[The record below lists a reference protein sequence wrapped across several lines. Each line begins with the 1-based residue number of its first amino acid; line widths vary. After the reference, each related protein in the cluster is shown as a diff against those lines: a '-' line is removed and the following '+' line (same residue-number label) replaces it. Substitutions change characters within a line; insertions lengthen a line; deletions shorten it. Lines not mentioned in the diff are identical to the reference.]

1 MKRALFLSL
10 VLFSIMFLISACKVV
25 ESLSPAAPTLAPGTL
40 ILSDDFSKTPN
51 GWGTMDDV
59 SGQISF
65 LYEGLAIQVNLP
77 NSMVRTVN
85 GHRFTDTRIEV
96 DAALLEGPS
105 NDHFGV
111 LCRYQDSSNYYAF
124 VISHDGY
131 FGIYKMVEGVITLSE
146 EKTNLDYSEA
156 IRQGGVVN
164 HISASCDGEI
174 LSLTVNDTLLAEIQ
188 DSSFSE
194 GQIGL
199 VATAYA
205 DPGVKVLFDN
215 LEIYQP

>member
-1 MKRALFLSL
+1 MKRVLFLSL
-10 VLFSIMFLISACKVV
+10 VLLSIAFLFSACKVV
-25 ESLSPAAPTLAPGTL
+25 QSLSPNAPTLAPGTL
-40 ILSDDFSKTPN
+40 LLTDDFSKTPN
-51 GWGTMDDV
+51 GWGTMDDA
-59 SGQISF
+59 SGQVSF
-65 LYEGLAIQVNLP
+65 EYEGLTIQVNLP

-85 GHRFTDTRIEV
+85 GYQFADARIEV

-111 LCRYQDSSNYYAF
+111 ICRYQDSSNYYAF

-131 FGIYKMVEGVITLSE
+131 FGIYKMVDGVIVLSE
-146 EKTNLDYSEA
+146 NKTNLDYSEA
-156 IRQGGVVN
+156 IRKGGVVN
-164 HISASCDGEI
+164 HISATCNGEI

-188 DSSFSE
+188 DSSFNE

-199 VATAYA
+199 TATAYG
-205 DPGVKVLFDN
+205 DPGVKILFDN

>member
-1 MKRALFLSL
+1 MKRAFFLSL
-10 VLFSIMFLISACKVV
+10 VLLSIIVLFSACKVV
-25 ESLSPAAPTLAPGTL
+25 KSLAPESPTLAPGTL
-40 ILSDDFSKTPN
+40 LVSDDFSKTPN
-51 GWGTMDDV
+51 GWGTMDDA
-59 SGQISF
+59 SGQVAFEYQGIT
-65 LYEGLAIQVNLP
+65 LQVNLP

-85 GHRFTDTRIEV
+85 GYKFTNARIEV

-111 LCRYQDSSNYYAF
+111 ICRYQDSSNYYAF

-131 FGIYKMVEGVITLSE
+131 YGIYKMIDGVIMLTDN
-146 EKTNLDYSEA
+146 KTNLDYSDA
-156 IRQGGVVN
+156 IRKGGVVN
-164 HISASCDGEI
+164 HISATCDGEI

-188 DSSFSE
+188 DSSFSD

-199 VATAYA
+199 LATAYA
-205 DPGVKVLFDN
+205 DPGVKILFDN